1 MQLDEHP
8 YLPYPR
14 DPVTRFGFII
24 GDLITLAVLLLL
36 FVPVVNIFFL
46 R

>member
-14 DPVTRFGFII
+14 DPVTRFGFIM
-24 GDLITLAVLLLL
+24 GDLMALAVILLIL
-36 FVPVVNIFFL
+36 VPVVMTFM